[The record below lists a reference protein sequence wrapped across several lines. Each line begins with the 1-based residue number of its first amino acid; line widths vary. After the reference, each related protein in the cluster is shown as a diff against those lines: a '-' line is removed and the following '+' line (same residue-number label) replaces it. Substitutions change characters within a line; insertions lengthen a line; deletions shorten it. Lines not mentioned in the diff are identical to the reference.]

1 MSLGLEVAILPGIA
15 IARRI
20 DKDGDLKRHLLLM
33 PALGLLVCLGI
44 SGACFLLGWGLSTL
58 TSLLILTN
66 IIAVIYQVF
75 LSGKCHH
82 TFAAGGSGCV
92 FFY

>member
-1 MSLGLEVAILPGIA
+1 MSIGLEVAILPGIA

-44 SGACFLLGWGLSTL
+44 SGVCFLL
-58 TSLLILTN
+58 
-66 IIAVIYQVF
+66 
-75 LSGKCHH
+75 
-82 TFAAGGSGCV
+82 
-92 FFY
+92 